1 MKLNPEEQA
10 MLNGE
15 LGEPRRW
22 AIEHMMRV
30 GRFFDAE
37 DFVEVTQAHIM
48 ADTESL
54 GEAGV
59 DFLERIAAHPL
70 DERQVRI
77 PMITDPRGI
86 DFCHYKRLGQTEQM
100 ASLEQRA
107 IDAICSVCPRRL

>member
-1 MKLNPEEQA
+1 MSRKKEREMKLNAEEEA

-15 LGEPRRW
+15 QGEPRRW
-22 AIEHMMRV
+22 AMEHMMRV

-59 DFLERIAAHPL
+59 KFLEGIAACTPT
-70 DERQVRI
+70 ERQVR
-77 PMITDPRGI
+77 
-86 DFCHYKRLGQTEQM
+86 L
-100 ASLEQRA
+100 
-107 IDAICSVCPRRL
+107 